1 MKSDFTSAMM
11 SSSGTICPD
20 LTIWTS
26 WWKSKTSGPLL
37 ETRPLEAWPLEAWP
51 LEAWPLEAWP
61 LEAWPLE
68 SLEA

>member
-37 ETRPLEAWPLEAWP
+37 ETRPLEAWPLE
-51 LEAWPLEAWP
+51 
-61 LEAWPLE
+61 